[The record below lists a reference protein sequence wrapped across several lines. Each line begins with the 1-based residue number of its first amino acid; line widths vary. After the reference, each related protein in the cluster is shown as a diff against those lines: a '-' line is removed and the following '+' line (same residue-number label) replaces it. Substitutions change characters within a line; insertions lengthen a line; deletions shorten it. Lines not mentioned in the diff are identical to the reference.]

1 MDKAELINEINRLKK
16 EKNAVILAHSYQN
29 IEVDEVAD
37 FVGDS
42 LELSRKAKNTDASVI
57 VFAGVYFM
65 AETAKL
71 LSPEKKVLIPRRES
85 SCEMADMITGQK
97 LRDFKAKYPSVPVVC
112 YINST
117 AEVKSLSDICCTSSN
132 AVKVVEAVESKDV
145 LFVPDRNLAA
155 YVQSKVKDKNIIA
168 FDGCCPIHDQL
179 TADDV
184 QEQRAA
190 HPNAILL
197 AHPECRKEVL
207 DRADFIGST
216 KSIFEYVK
224 QSSEKEFII
233 ATETG
238 VVERLQRDYHNKK
251 FWLIS
256 KKAVCKNMKYTTLGD
271 ILQSLQNDF
280 FEITISQETAQRAA
294 LTIERML
301 KIS

>member
-1 MDKAELINEINRLKK
+1 MNKAELINEINRLKK

>member
-1 MDKAELINEINRLKK
+1 MEKAELIEKINRLKK

-42 LELSRKAKNTDASVI
+42 LELSRKAKNTDASTI
-57 VFAGVYFM
+57 IFAGVYFM

-71 LSPEKKVLIPRRES
+71 LSPKKKVLIPRSEA
-85 SCEMADMITGQK
+85 SCEMADMITGEK
-97 LRDFKAKYPSVPVVC
+97 LREFKTKHPSVPVVC

-117 AEVKSLSDICCTSSN
+117 AEVKALSDICCTSSN
-132 AVKVVEAVESKDV
+132 AVKVVQSVESKDV

-155 YVQSKVKDKNIIA
+155 YVQTKVEDKNIIP
-168 FDGCCPIHDQL
+168 FDGCCPIHDQI
-179 TADDV
+179 TPEDV
-184 QEQRAA
+184 EEQRNL

-197 AHPECRKEVL
+197 AHPECRKEL
-207 DRADFIGST
+207 LNKADFIGST

-224 QSSEKEFII
+224 NSRENEFII
-233 ATETG
+233 STETG
-238 VVERLQRDYHNKK
+238 VVERLERDYKDKK
-251 FWLIS
+251 FYLIN
-256 KKAVCKNMKYTTLGD
+256 KKAVCRNMKYITLDD
-271 ILQSLQNDF
+271 ILKSLQNDL
-280 FEITISQETAQRAA
+280 FEVTLSVETAQRAS

>member
-1 MDKAELINEINRLKK
+1 MEKREIIEEIKRLKK

-29 IEVDEVAD
+29 IEIDEVAD

-42 LELSRKAKNTDASVI
+42 LELSRKAKNTDASTI
-57 VFAGVYFM
+57 VFCGVYFM

-71 LSPEKKVLIPRRES
+71 LSPEKTVLIPKKEA
-85 SCEMADMITGQK
+85 SCEMADMINGEK
-97 LRDFKAKYPSVPVVC
+97 LKEFKALHSSLPVVC

-117 AEVKSLSDICCTSSN
+117 AEVKALSDICCTSSN
-132 AVKVVEAVESKDV
+132 AVKIVQSVNSKDI

-155 YVQSKVKDKNIIA
+155 YVQSQIPEKNIIP

-179 TADDV
+179 TVDDILSKK
-184 QEQRAA
+184 EQ
-190 HPNAILL
+190 HKNAVVL
-197 AHPECRKEVL
+197 AHPECKQEVL
-207 DRADFIGST
+207 KKADFIGST

-224 QSSEKEFII
+224 TTDYNEYII

-238 VVERLQRDYHNKK
+238 VVERLQRDYPNKK

-256 KKAVCKNMKYTTLGD
+256 PKAVCRNMKYITLKD
-271 ILQSLQNDF
+271 VLTSLQNGLY
-280 FEITISQETAQRAA
+280 EVELSQDTQQKAA

-301 KIS
+301 NIN

>member
-1 MDKAELINEINRLKK
+1 MEKAELIEKIKRLKK

-42 LELSRKAKNTDASVI
+42 LELSRKAKNTDASTI
-57 VFAGVYFM
+57 IFAGVYFM

-71 LSPEKKVLIPRRES
+71 LSPEKKVLIPRSEA
-85 SCEMADMITGQK
+85 SCEMADMITGEK
-97 LRDFKAKYPSVPVVC
+97 LREFKGKYPSVPVVC

-132 AVKVVEAVESKDV
+132 AVKVVESLNSKDV

-155 YVQSKVKDKNIIA
+155 YVQSKVRDKNIIA

-179 TADDV
+179 TVEDV
-184 QEQRAA
+184 EKQRQL
-190 HPNAILL
+190 HPKAILL
-197 AHPECRKEVL
+197 AHPECREELLNK
-207 DRADFIGST
+207 ADFIGST

-224 QSSEKEFII
+224 NSQENEFII
-233 ATETG
+233 STETG
-238 VVERLQRDYHNKK
+238 VVERLRRDYKDKK
-251 FWLIS
+251 FYLIS
-256 KKAVCKNMKYTTLGD
+256 KKAVCRNMKYITLED
-271 ILQSLQNDF
+271 IFNSLQNDL
-280 FEITISQETAQRAA
+280 FEVTLSAETAQRAS
-294 LTIERML
+294 LIIERML

>member
-1 MDKAELINEINRLKK
+1 MRALIEKINKLKK

-42 LELSRKAKNTDASVI
+42 LELSRKAKNTDADVI
-57 VFAGVYFM
+57 IFAGVYFM

-71 LSPEKKVLIPRRES
+71 LSPEKKVLIPRSEA

-132 AVKVVEAVESKDV
+132 AVKVVESVESKDV

-155 YVQSKVKDKNIIA
+155 YVQTQVKNKNIIA

-179 TADDV
+179 TISDV
-184 QEQRAA
+184 EEQRNA
-190 HPNAILL
+190 HPEAILL
-197 AHPECRKEVL
+197 AHPECRKEL
-207 DRADFIGST
+207 LERADFIGST

-224 QSSEKEFII
+224 ASQEKEFII
-233 ATETG
+233 STETG
-238 VVERLQRDYHNKK
+238 VVERLQRDYKDKK
-251 FWLIS
+251 FYLIS
-256 KKAVCKNMKYTTLGD
+256 KKAVCKNMKYITLDD
-271 ILQSLQNDF
+271 IFNSLHNGS
-280 FEITISQETAQRAA
+280 FEVTLSHETARRAS